1 MALSEHEQRMLDA
14 IEQALFEDDPKFHS
28 AVNPDKLRRRKPAL
42 AIALFCFGLVA
53 LVAGAMVATLVL
65 PAVGIPLAVIGFLL
79 MVGGVG
85 LMVYGVPSRGVPAKP
100 MSTKKDPTSPLASRM
115 EERLRRRFDQD

>member
-28 AVNPDKLRRRKPAL
+28 AVNPARMRRRRPAL
-42 AIALFCFGLVA
+42 AIALFCFGLAA
-53 LVAGAMVATLVL
+53 LIGGAMIATLVL
-65 PAVGIPLAVIGFLL
+65 AWVGIPLAVIGFLL
-79 MVGGVG
+79 MVTGVA
-85 LMVYGVPSRGVPAKP
+85 LLVYGAPGRGGSVPADSPKG
-100 MSTKKDPTSPLASRM
+100 PTASPLASRM